1 MAIYHQGT
9 DAGAFDFVEIVTRD
23 GNSYGCKFADKGLID
38 DNDFAKSVDCYE
50 KWMNNNLEM

>member
-9 DAGAFDFVEIVTRD
+9 DAGAFDYVKIVTRD
-23 GNSYGCKFADKGLID
+23 GKSFGCNFFDKGLID

-50 KWMNNNLEM
+50 N

>member
-50 KWMNNNLEM
+50 KWIND